1 MLFYASGNIY
11 NILLFSCL
19 LREKKTYKNKINKM
33 RHGQNNLAREMKQKH
48 GAFQAHE
55 KETAISAWGDGNNFI
70 GGEC

>member
-1 MLFYASGNIY
+1 MPAETYTTYCCFLVCS
-11 NILLFSCL
+11 
-19 LREKKTYKNKINKM
+19 EKKKTYKNKINKM

-48 GAFQAHE
+48 VAFQAHE

>member
-1 MLFYASGNIY
+1 
-11 NILLFSCL
+11 
-19 LREKKTYKNKINKM
+19 M